1 MTTLKNEWM
10 IFGQEYVK
18 NGNNGTKAYMIAYP
32 NCTEETARRNA
43 STLLTK
49 TDVQEYIKEL
59 QDKIE
64 DKSIMSAKDRMIFLT
79 NVVNGIMEGQE
90 KVCGSDRLKAL
101 DILNKMSGEYV
112 IKTEIKDVTPKW
124 FKK

>member
-1 MTTLKNEWM
+1 MKKEHKA
-10 IFGQEYVK
+10 FAQEYVK
-18 NGNNGTKAYMIAYP
+18 NGNNGTEAYMKVYP
-32 NCTEETARRNA
+32 DSSYDSARSSSA
-43 STLLTK
+43 DLLTK
-49 TDVQEYIKEL
+49 PNIQEYIKEL

-112 IKTEIKDVTPKW
+112 IKTEVKDVTPKW